1 MALNKVNYV
10 DGSTVIS
17 ADNLNAIQ
25 DEIINNKETKGKI
38 TIDNREYT
46 VRTST
51 TNAGVEGYITFVIS

>member
-46 VRTST
+46 IRTST
-51 TNAGVEGYITFVIS
+51 TNAGAEGYITFVI